1 MEYLVGFGGFVV
13 FMVVLR
19 ALNGVW
25 QRKHRRTRPPRHQG
39 EPQSQR
45 GRVYKNPPPTNHN
58 ADPYSGWH

>member
-1 MEYLVGFGGFVV
+1 MEYLVFLGCFVA

-19 ALNGVW
+19 LLNGYW
-25 QRKHRRTRPPRHQG
+25 QRKHRRTRQPRHQG

-45 GRVYKNPPPTNHN
+45 GRVYKNPPPTNHS